1 MKLLI
6 SLSVITMFLTLFSAG
21 IIKGNV
27 VNADTQPMPEANIT
41 VVGTGHGSATNEA
54 GYYIIKNIPE
64 GRYNLKCSYIGHK
77 DEIISGVPVIND
89 SVLVVDFLL
98 FPIEYQMAEI
108 EVQQDKEDINSLLYF
123 RDLAQMELI
132 YEHNVPYPKL
142 NGKIDVKTKPGFWEM
157 FRYYIYRIFH

>member
-6 SLSVITMFLTLFSAG
+6 SVSVFILFGALFSAG

-27 VNADTQPMPEANIT
+27 VNAEAQPMPEANIT
-41 VVGTGHGSATNEA
+41 VIGTGLGSATSDT
-54 GYYIIKNIPE
+54 GFYIIRNIPE
-64 GRYNLKCSYIGHK
+64 GNYKLKCSYVGHK
-77 DEIISGVPVIND
+77 DEIISGVPVMND

-98 FPIEYQMAEI
+98 FPIEYQMDEI
-108 EVQQDKEDINSLLYF
+108 SVQQDKEDINSLLYF

-157 FRYYIYRIFH
+157 FRYYIHRIFN